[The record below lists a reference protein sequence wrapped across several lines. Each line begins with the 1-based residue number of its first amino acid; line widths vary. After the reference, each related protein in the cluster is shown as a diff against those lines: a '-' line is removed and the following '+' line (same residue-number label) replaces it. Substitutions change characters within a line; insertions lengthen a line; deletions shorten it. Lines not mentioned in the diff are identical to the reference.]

1 MRRRRAGLTIGIL
14 GTLLGLALLVAPVTS
29 TRAEIVRDLVDSK
42 MIAGNLLGE
51 SPKREVLVYLPP
63 QYESSR
69 QRYPVVY
76 LLHSYGSGPDS
87 WLGKDGYE
95 GMDLEAELD
104 RQIRPGSIR
113 PMIVVMPDART
124 KLGGSWY
131 ADSAASGKWESFISE
146 ELVEFIDSKYRTIA
160 SRDFRGIA
168 GQSMGGY
175 GALRIA
181 MHHPDVFG
189 AVLGMSAVNL
199 VNPNPFGEAAWK
211 AAFESGDP
219 SDPDANLL
227 ARLMW
232 SKAAAFSPN
241 PDSERFADLP
251 FEEKDGGFVKRKDV
265 WDTWLGE
272 TLVRQV
278 PAFVDELKQLR
289 IRLEAGS
296 EDAARNE
303 MSAFAGALSE
313 KGIPFTSVV
322 FEGGHVGGVRKR
334 FEGPVLEFFERVFL
348 VSGYFVSGVQGRITD
363 YAGAVVPGARVRFKN
378 KRSGEMTTVV
388 ANLSGEYSLWLPQG
402 EYEVEVHES
411 GFGKVVRKRI
421 RVSERGISIVDIVL
435 DLSPSCC

>member
-14 GTLLGLALLVAPVTS
+14 RTLLGLALLVAPVTS

-104 RQIRPGSIR
+104 RLIRSGSIR

-131 ADSAASGKWESFISE
+131 TDSPASGRWESFISE
-146 ELVEFIDSKYRTIA
+146 ELVGFIDSKYRTRA
-160 SRDFRGIA
+160 SREFRGIA

-181 MHHPDVFG
+181 MRHPDVFG
-189 AVLGMSAVNL
+189 SVLGMSAVNL

-211 AAFESGDP
+211 AANESRDP
-219 SDPDANLL
+219 FKPDANLL

-241 PDSERFADLP
+241 PDSGRFADLP
-251 FEEKDGGFVKRKDV
+251 FEKKDGGFVKREDV
-265 WDTWLGE
+265 WDRWLGE

-278 PAFVDELKQLR
+278 PAYVDELKQLR
-289 IRLEAGS
+289 IRLEAGN

-313 KGIPFTSVV
+313 KGIPFSMVV
-322 FEGGHVGGVRKR
+322 FEGGHVEGVRKR
-334 FEGPVLEFFERVFL
+334 FEGPVFEFFESAF
-348 VSGYFVSGVQGRITD
+348 S
-363 YAGAVVPGARVRFKN
+363 K
-378 KRSGEMTTVV
+378 
-388 ANLSGEYSLWLPQG
+388 
-402 EYEVEVHES
+402 
-411 GFGKVVRKRI
+411 
-421 RVSERGISIVDIVL
+421 
-435 DLSPSCC
+435 